1 MNTDNFIIESCDIE
15 LAQNI
20 CKMIADTGI
29 RNRAVANAI
38 AGSIA
43 SKFFDKDTYD
53 VDSQSGL
60 HNIGLVLEDIDISDI
75 YINRNYIDARVFFSE
90 EEISVPEAHFNNNLL
105 PLAYMFIKIN
115 EDLSGASVIGFI
127 TPENIQKNN
136 LINGSYYIS
145 ENDLQSFYDIET
157 LIVNRD
163 EDLDIS
169 DSDIYA
175 YIDNRIENKN
185 EFYSTLL
192 QSKEGRIKLAK
203 AIKAKEIFK
212 FISVAK
218 NTVEAEELPEQEE
231 DTLQAFDEELSL
243 EGSAELDLIEE
254 MDIDNSIE
262 EDLLSEENSDELS
275 FEPLDEAE
283 DNDLMMLEEA
293 ENNSDDLS
301 LGLEEADEQDE
312 EQEGFDAV
320 EFDNEEITL
329 EAAPEID
336 NLDLINNEQEEII
349 EDELILDEPEEN
361 EPEPLSFVEDEII
374 EEEPEAEVEVEIEI
388 PEEVKEDIE
397 ETYDFSTKATPSN
410 ESDDIL
416 EELSNAPE
424 VDLPAEDDET
434 ENPAGEEIEA
444 LFNTE
449 EASQNESE
457 EIEPE
462 FEEETVQKPKSSLKP
477 VTLIAFLIIAGAL
490 GYFGY
495 TKYFAGAINED
506 VPNNDM
512 PVDSLPAVGEASK
525 TEDAMPIETVESAA
539 PLNNQNE
546 GVSDTIPVIEQ
557 NLDASILVS
566 NLKVDWEVPAGY
578 ASNSSAKRYLVK
590 LGKIIQL
597 NLKTEL
603 LLLNKPP
610 ITNKISVEI
619 KYNSSSRKFEA
630 AGIVVSS
637 GEKSVDDLIL
647 HTVNRALGMNL
658 STNTDSFAKLQGNPV
673 LIIRL

>member
-20 CKMIADTGI
+20 CKMITNTGV

-43 SKFFDKDTYD
+43 SKFFDKNNYD
-53 VDSQSGL
+53 VDSESGL

-75 YINRNYIDARVFFSE
+75 YINKNYIDVRVFFSE
-90 EEISVPEAHFNNNLL
+90 EEISVPEAHFSSSLL

-115 EDLSGASVIGFI
+115 EDLSGANVVGFI

-136 LINGSYYIS
+136 LIDGSYYIS

-157 LIVNRD
+157 LIINRD
-163 EDLDIS
+163 EDIEIS
-169 DSDIYA
+169 DNDIFA
-175 YIDNRIENKN
+175 YIDNRIEDKN
-185 EFYSTLL
+185 SFYSNLL

-203 AIKAKEIFK
+203 AAKAKEIFK
-212 FISVAK
+212 FVSVVK
-218 NTVEAEELPEQEE
+218 TTIDEAPQAE
-231 DTLQAFDEELSL
+231 DSIQSLDVELSL
-243 EGSAELDLIEE
+243 DSSAELDLIEE
-254 MDIDNSIE
+254 ADLDNFIE
-262 EDLLSEENSDELS
+262 EELLNEEISDELS
-275 FEPLDEAE
+275 FEPLPEAE
-283 DNDLMMLEEA
+283 ESDLTDDFMLLEE
-293 ENNSDDLS
+293 SDISIEDLS
-301 LGLEEADEQDE
+301 TEEHEEANDEPE
-312 EQEGFDAV
+312 TFSEP
-320 EFDNEEITL
+320 EFNEEISL
-329 EAAPEID
+329 EEVQSNDEI
-336 NLDLINNEQEEII
+336 INEFQEEIE
-349 EDELILDEPEEN
+349 EDIVTLEELVES
-361 EPEPLSFVEDEII
+361 EPEPLSFVEDDII
-374 EEEPEAEVEVEIEI
+374 EEETASEEQIEM
-388 PEEVKEDIE
+388 PEEETETE
-397 ETYDFSTKATPSN
+397 EEEIYDFSTKATPNS
-410 ESDDIL
+410 ETSDIL
-416 EELSNAPE
+416 EELSNEPE
-424 VDLPAEDDET
+424 IEIPEEAEEA
-434 ENPAGEEIEA
+434 ENAAEEQIEA
-444 LFNTE
+444 LFNTDEITQE
-449 EASQNESE
+449 ENAD
-457 EIEPE
+457 EIEQE
-462 FEEETVQKPKSSLKP
+462 FDEIKTNKQKSSFKP
-477 VTLIAFLIIAGAL
+477 VAVIAFLIIAGAL

-495 TKYFAGAINED
+495 TKYFAGGINEEL
-506 VPNNDM
+506 PNNDM
-512 PVDSLPAVGEASK
+512 PLDSLPAAGDSAKIE
-525 TEDAMPIETVESAA
+525 EAMPIETVETTA
-539 PLNNQNE
+539 PQNHQNE
-546 GVSDTIPVIEQ
+546 GISDTIPVIEQ

-619 KYNSSSRKFEA
+619 KYNSGSRKFEA